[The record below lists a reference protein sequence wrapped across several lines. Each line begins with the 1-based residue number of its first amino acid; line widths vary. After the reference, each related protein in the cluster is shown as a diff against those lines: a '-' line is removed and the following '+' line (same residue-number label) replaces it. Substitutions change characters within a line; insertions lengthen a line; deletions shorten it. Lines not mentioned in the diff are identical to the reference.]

1 MRLLLIRHG
10 ESSANA
16 EGRLQGRL
24 DFSLSERGRRESERL
39 AERLTQLFVA
49 ALYASPLLRA
59 YETAEAVAQRLAIE
73 ISARDDLMERD
84 VGVMA
89 GLTREEIIAQFPQYA
104 RARIDVREVEVDGF
118 ELDAPFAQRV
128 AGVMAEI
135 VGAHPDG
142 TVAVVTHGGV
152 IGSFLRQTFGMPL
165 SRRGPFTIDNASV
178 TTFDVAGDGKRV
190 QVIGLNDTCH
200 LDSLAREAP
209 A

>member
-39 AERLTQLFVA
+39 ADRLAQLSIA
-49 ALYASPLLRA
+49 ALYASPLRRA
-59 YETAEAVAQRLAIE
+59 RETADIAAQGLRLE
-73 ISARDDLMERD
+73 IFARDDLMERD
-84 VGVMA
+84 VGAMT

-104 RARIDVREVEVDGF
+104 RARIDVREVEIDGF
-118 ELDAPFAQRV
+118 ELDEPFAHRV

-135 VGAHPDG
+135 IRGHPNE

-152 IGSFLRQTFGMPL
+152 IGSYLRQSFAMPL
-165 SRRGPFTIDNASV
+165 SRRGPFAIDNASI
-178 TTFDVAGDGKRV
+178 TTFEVADGESTGPRARV

-200 LDSLAREAP
+200 LDGL
-209 A
+209 

>member
-24 DFSLSERGRRESERL
+24 DFSLSEGGRRESERL
-39 AERLTQLFVA
+39 ADRLAPLSIA
-49 ALYASPLLRA
+49 ALYASPLRRA
-59 YETAEAVAQRLAIE
+59 HETAEAVGQRLGIE
-73 ISARDDLMERD
+73 VVARDDLMERD

-118 ELDAPFAQRV
+118 ELDEPFAQRV

-135 VGAHPDG
+135 VTAHPSE

-152 IGSFLRQTFGMPL
+152 IGSYLRQSFEMPL
-165 SRRGPFTIDNASV
+165 SRRGPFAIDNASI
-178 TTFDVAGDGKRV
+178 TTFEVADGESAGPRPRV

-200 LDSLAREAP
+200 LDGL
-209 A
+209 

>member
-39 AERLTQLFVA
+39 ADRLAQLSIA
-49 ALYASPLLRA
+49 ALYASPLRRA
-59 YETAEAVAQRLAIE
+59 RETAEIVAQRLDIAVVE
-73 ISARDDLMERD
+73 HADLMERD
-84 VGVMA
+84 VGAMT
-89 GLTREEIIAQFPQYA
+89 GLTREEIVAQFPQYA

-118 ELDAPFAQRV
+118 ELDEPFAERV
-128 AGVMAEI
+128 AHVIAAI
-135 VGAHPDG
+135 VSGHSNE

-152 IGSFLRQTFGMPL
+152 IGSYMRQSLGMPL
-165 SRRGPFTIDNASV
+165 SRRGPFAIDNASI
-178 TTFDVAGDGKRV
+178 TTFEVDEAPRPRV

-200 LDSLAREAP
+200 LDGL
-209 A
+209 